1 MAHVNWN
8 GKSFIGG
15 GGGGGV
21 SKIVSFFF
29 FIVTT
34 IQTSKKIL
42 KALIQFF
49 YSNLKGQN
57 SIQILI
63 ICQICMHLQIS
74 YFIKQF
80 LILFT
85 VR

>member
-15 GGGGGV
+15 GGGGF
-21 SKIVSFFF
+21 KESFFF
-29 FIVTT
+29 FLIVTT

-42 KALIQFF
+42 KAPIQFF

-57 SIQILI
+57 
-63 ICQICMHLQIS
+63 
-74 YFIKQF
+74 
-80 LILFT
+80 
-85 VR
+85 